1 MRAAVIEKPGQV
13 AVTTVVD
20 PTPGPRQV
28 VLRVAA
34 VGICGTDIHIVDGE
48 FEPTPYPITPGH
60 EFAGTV
66 VAVGSQVT
74 EVAEGDRVA
83 VDPSLFCGECHYCAI
98 GRGNLCERWNAIG
111 VTTPGAA
118 AEYAVAP
125 VANCY
130 RLPDDLPLDH
140 AALIEPLSCAVH
152 GFDLLPGR
160 LGEHY
165 LVYGAGTMGL
175 LMGQLA
181 RYAGAASVSVVDLN
195 EARLSVAAK
204 LGADA
209 VARNADDLDR
219 PEGWEVVV
227 DCTGVVP
234 AIEDGLTRVRRGG
247 TFQVFGVAAADA
259 TARFSPFRIYNDEI
273 TVVGSMAVLH
283 SFGRAVDLMA
293 KGVVD
298 AATMISHSFP
308 LDRYTEALDAF
319 RAGTGRKLQIRPT
332 GDGQPGQAEPAHAKR
347 EIP

>member
-13 AVTTVVD
+13 SVTTVGD

-28 VLRVAA
+28 VVEVAA
-34 VGICGTDIHIVDGE
+34 VGICGTDIHILDGE
-48 FEPTPYPITPGH
+48 FEPTPYPIVPGH

-66 VAVGSQVT
+66 VAVGSAVT
-74 EVAEGDRVA
+74 EVSEGDRVA
-83 VDPSLFCGECHYCAI
+83 VDPSLFCGECHFCSI

-111 VTTPGAA
+111 VTKSGACAQFA
-118 AEYAVAP
+118 AVP

-130 RLPDDLPLDH
+130 RLPDELALDH

-175 LMGQLA
+175 MMAQLA
-181 RYAGAASVSVVDLN
+181 RHAGAASVSVVDLN
-195 EARLSVAAK
+195 DARLATATK

-209 VARNADDLDR
+209 VARNADEFDR
-219 PEGWEVVV
+219 PQGWEIVV

-234 AIEDGLTRVRRGG
+234 AIEDGLRRVRRGG
-247 TFQVFGVAAADA
+247 TFQVFGVAAAEA
-259 TARFSPFRIYNDEI
+259 TASFSPFRVYNDEI
-273 TVVGSMAVLH
+273 TIVGSMAVLH

-293 KGVVD
+293 KGAID
-298 AATMISHSFP
+298 PATMISHQFP
-308 LDRYTEALDAF
+308 LNDYVQALDAF
-319 RAGTGRKLQIRPT
+319 REGSGRKLQIRPGVT
-332 GDGQPGQAEPAHAKR
+332 A
-347 EIP
+347 